1 VEPAELPV
9 AVMEVVAAVAAVGLV
24 EAEEAV
30 AVEQFSP
37 RRL

>member
-1 VEPAELPV
+1 
-9 AVMEVVAAVAAVGLV
+9 VVAAVAAVGLV